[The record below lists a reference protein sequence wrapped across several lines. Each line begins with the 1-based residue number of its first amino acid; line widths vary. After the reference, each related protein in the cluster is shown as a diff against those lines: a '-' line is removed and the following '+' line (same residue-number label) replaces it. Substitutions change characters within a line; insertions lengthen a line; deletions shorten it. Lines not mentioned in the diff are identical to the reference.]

1 MKTISRFFLV
11 GVIGI
16 FLGQVA
22 QAKDNPQANKFAL
35 EAKQAGAQQ
44 DWNKAIEMYR
54 KAADLDQKYAANL
67 SIAYQ
72 QRGFAAMNEERFQ
85 DAVSDFSEA
94 IKITPRDARVYEQRA
109 AVAMKIKDYDKA
121 LADYSEAIKINPNEV
136 RDYLYRAYI
145 YELKGDIKNSMADN
159 DKVLKL
165 DRKNQQAL
173 SRKQRLQAHQQSQ
186 TAGSPATQAPQ
197 LPPPPKK
204 P

>member
-1 MKTISRFFLV
+1 MKTISRFFLI
-11 GVIGI
+11 GVMVT
-16 FLGQVA
+16 FFGQVA

-35 EAKQAGAQQ
+35 EAKQAVAQQ
-44 DWNKAIEMYR
+44 DWNKAIESYR
-54 KAADLDQKYAANL
+54 KAADIDQKYAANL

-85 DAVSDFSEA
+85 DAILDFSEA
-94 IKITPRDARVYEQRA
+94 IKVTPRDARVYEQRA
-109 AVAMKIKDYDKA
+109 AVEMKIKDYDKA

-136 RDYLYRAYI
+136 RDYLYRAYV

-173 SRKQRLQAHQQSQ
+173 SRKQRLQALQQAQ
-186 TAGSPATQAPQ
+186 TSGSPATQAPQ
-197 LPPPPKK
+197 SPAPARK